1 MKSKQ
6 PMIVLV
12 LMILI
17 VALAATSQAN
27 EFRRTFLLEAGG
39 RYEVSVRI
47 KTDLQDAP
55 TLASVYIHNEHGQ
68 YLRSTQL
75 SRSLA
80 GPNQWQHISTIVTAP
95 PGAQKATVV
104 FTAAEGV
111 QMEWDEFNIRRV
123 ELDLGNEELIRQG
136 LVYTGLIVDARG
148 LNLKRGM
155 SPRIYSESGQLVY
168 AGVTVTYDF
177 LQTAGIASYGREL
190 SPELLRRIQPNG
202 TVKVSPLVVKGLEVT
217 GTTETNVIISD
228 HDAQAI
234 LQALDIY
241 DFLAQYSERP
251 FGKAAWAG
259 QCLSL

>member
-80 GPNQWQHISTIVTAP
+80 GPNQWQHISTFVTAP

-123 ELDLGNEELIRQG
+123 ELDLADEELIRQG

-148 LNLKRGM
+148 LNLQRGM
-155 SPRIYSESGQLVY
+155 SPKVYSESGQLVY
-168 AGVTVTYDF
+168 AGVAVSYGF
-177 LQTAGIASYGREL
+177 LQEAGIASYGQEL
-190 SPELLRRIQPNG
+190 TPDLLRRIQPDD
-202 TVKVSPLVVKGLEVT
+202 TIKVSPLVVNALKID
-217 GTTETNVIISD
+217 GTTESSVIISD
-228 HDAQAI
+228 ADAQSI
-234 LQALDIY
+234 LDALNTY
-241 DFLAQYSERP
+241 DFLAHYSVV
-251 FGKAAWAG
+251 F
-259 QCLSL
+259 LID

>member
-1 MKSKQ
+1 MRIPRQ
-6 PMIVLV
+6 TICGLLLVIVLV
-12 LMILI
+12 
-17 VALAATSQAN
+17 VSSATAHGKPA
-27 EFRRTFLLEAGG
+27 EFRRTFLLEAGA
-39 RYEVSVRI
+39 RYEISVRI
-47 KTDLQDAP
+47 KTDIQDAP
-55 TLASVYIHNEHGQ
+55 TLASVYIHNEHGE

-80 GPNQWQHISTIVTAP
+80 GPNQWQQVSTIVTAP
-95 PGAQKATVV
+95 PGAQRATVV

-111 QMEWDEFNIRRV
+111 EMAWDEFNIRRV

-241 DFLAQYSERP
+241 DFLAQYSVV
-251 FGKAAWAG
+251 F
-259 QCLSL
+259 LID

>member
-123 ELDLGNEELIRQG
+123 ELDLADEELIRQG

-148 LNLKRGM
+148 LNLQRGM
-155 SPRIYSESGQLVY
+155 SPKVYSESGQLVY
-168 AGVTVTYDF
+168 AGVAVSYGF
-177 LQTAGIASYGREL
+177 LQEAGIASYGQEL
-190 SPELLRRIQPNG
+190 TPDLLRRIQPDD
-202 TVKVSPLVVKGLEVT
+202 TIKVSPLVVNALKID
-217 GTTETNVIISD
+217 GTTESSVIISD
-228 HDAQAI
+228 ADAQSI
-234 LQALDIY
+234 LDALNTY
-241 DFLAQYSERP
+241 DFLAHYSVV
-251 FGKAAWAG
+251 F
-259 QCLSL
+259 LID

>member
-1 MKSKQ
+1 MRIPRQ
-6 PMIVLV
+6 TLCGLLLVIVLV
-12 LMILI
+12 
-17 VALAATSQAN
+17 VSSATTQAKPA
-27 EFRRTFLLEAGG
+27 EFRRTFLLEAGA
-39 RYEVSVRI
+39 RYEISVRI
-47 KTDLQDAP
+47 KTDMQDAP
-55 TLASVYIHNEHGQ
+55 TLASVYIHNEHGE

-80 GPNQWQHISTIVTAP
+80 GPHQWQQVSTIVTAP
-95 PGAQKATVV
+95 PGAQRATVV

-111 QMEWDEFNIRRV
+111 EMEWDEFNIRRV

-155 SPRIYSESGQLVY
+155 SPRVYSESGQLVY

-228 HDAQAI
+228 QDAQAI
-234 LQALDIY
+234 LQALDVY
-241 DFLAQYSERP
+241 DFLAQYSVV
-251 FGKAAWAG
+251 F
-259 QCLSL
+259 LID

>member
-123 ELDLGNEELIRQG
+123 ELDLADEELIRKG

-148 LNLKRGM
+148 LNLQRGM
-155 SPRIYSESGQLVY
+155 SPKVYSESGQLVY
-168 AGVTVTYDF
+168 AGVAVSYGF
-177 LQTAGIASYGREL
+177 LQEAGIASYGQEL
-190 SPELLRRIQPNG
+190 TPDLLRRIQPDD
-202 TVKVSPLVVKGLEVT
+202 TIKVSPLVVNALKID
-217 GTTETNVIISD
+217 GTTESSVIISD
-228 HDAQAI
+228 ADAQSI
-234 LQALDIY
+234 LDALNTY
-241 DFLAQYSERP
+241 DFLAHYSVV
-251 FGKAAWAG
+251 F
-259 QCLSL
+259 LID

>member
-1 MKSKQ
+1 MKISKQ
-6 PMIVLV
+6 HVFTHTVFSLLVVILV
-12 LMILI
+12 LS
-17 VALAATSQAN
+17 ASQIGQAQPA
-27 EFRRTFLLEAGG
+27 EFRRTFLLEAGA

-47 KTDLQDAP
+47 KTDLQEAP
-55 TLASVYIHNEHGQ
+55 TLASVYIHNEHGE

-80 GPNQWQHISTIVTAP
+80 GSQQWQQVSTIVTAP
-95 PGAQKATVV
+95 PGAKSATVV
-104 FTAAEGV
+104 FTTAEGV

-148 LNLKRGM
+148 LDLKRGM
-155 SPRIYSESGQLVY
+155 SPRIYSEAGQLIY

-177 LQTAGIASYGREL
+177 LQTSGIASYGREL

-202 TVKVSPLVVKGLEVT
+202 TVKVSPLVVQGLDIA
-217 GTTETNVIISD
+217 GTTETNIIISNE
-228 HDAQAI
+228 DAQAI

-241 DFLAQYSERP
+241 DFLAQYSVV
-251 FGKAAWAG
+251 F
-259 QCLSL
+259 LID

>member
-1 MKSKQ
+1 
-6 PMIVLV
+6 MIVLV

-123 ELDLGNEELIRQG
+123 ELDLADEELIRQG

-148 LNLKRGM
+148 LNLQRGM
-155 SPRIYSESGQLVY
+155 SPKVYSESGQLVY
-168 AGVTVTYDF
+168 AGVAVSYGF
-177 LQTAGIASYGREL
+177 LQEAGIASYGQEL
-190 SPELLRRIQPNG
+190 TPDLLRRIQPDD
-202 TVKVSPLVVKGLEVT
+202 TIKVSPLVVNALKID
-217 GTTETNVIISD
+217 GTTESSVIISD
-228 HDAQAI
+228 ADAQSI
-234 LQALDIY
+234 LDALNTY
-241 DFLAQYSERP
+241 DFLAHYSVV
-251 FGKAAWAG
+251 F
-259 QCLSL
+259 LID